1 MPCFEF
7 QYRLRVGRVKCLFV
21 GRNFTK
27 ILKKC
32 PLSFARIRKNMYLC
46 SKNKDDVLM
55 SATDYLNN
63 AQEWLAQQSQ
73 RTIDYQWEIQH
84 HNQMHKAYET
94 SW

>member
-1 MPCFEF
+1 
-7 QYRLRVGRVKCLFV
+7 
-21 GRNFTK
+21 
-27 ILKKC
+27 
-32 PLSFARIRKNMYLC
+32 MYLC